1 MSRGGF
7 SGGVKKSLGKLDLV
21 GGKAFHDSVE
31 LVNQLLLGP
40 QQYTFFYLL

>member
-21 GGKAFHDSVE
+21 GGKAFHGSVG
-31 LVNQLLLGP
+31 LVIAP
-40 QQYTFFYLL
+40 VT